1 MTKGARVYIE
11 GRLTLDEWT
20 NAEGVQKR
28 GLSVMSWHARLSEIG
43 RAKPAPARKP
53 KPAAANGEPFHSD
66 PIGF

>member
-1 MTKGARVYIE
+1 
-11 GRLTLDEWT
+11 LDEWT

-53 KPAAANGEPFHSD
+53 KPAAANGEPFHPD